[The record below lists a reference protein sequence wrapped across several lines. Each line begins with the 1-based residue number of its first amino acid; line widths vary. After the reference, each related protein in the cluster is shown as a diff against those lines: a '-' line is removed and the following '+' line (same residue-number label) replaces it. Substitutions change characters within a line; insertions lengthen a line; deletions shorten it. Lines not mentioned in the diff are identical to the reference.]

1 MAAITGN
8 NEVKTNSS
16 LPGNPSDVDDQASKI
31 TAAVAG
37 ALVAIGTFFAL
48 VLFFFVPAPIA
59 APVALILG
67 CVGGFLAYRKLKNPN
82 PEPVDPQVEAVIK
95 KSEAQMQRTRMEYDA
110 KVKETDDASALQLR
124 NSIDKIEA
132 EWREWLNMHYPN
144 FAETLKDPEQARQ
157 EKKELIAQLKEKIE
171 RINNSN
177 DEAEKATVPALT
189 EDLLRIQ
196 GEHLAYF
203 QRSL

>member
-1 MAAITGN
+1 M
-8 NEVKTNSS
+8 
-16 LPGNPSDVDDQASKI
+16 
-31 TAAVAG
+31 
-37 ALVAIGTFFAL
+37 
-48 VLFFFVPAPIA
+48 
-59 APVALILG
+59 
-67 CVGGFLAYRKLKNPN
+67 
-82 PEPVDPQVEAVIK
+82 
-95 KSEAQMQRTRMEYDA
+95 
-110 KVKETDDASALQLR
+110 KETDDASALQLR

-157 EKKELIAQLKEKIE
+157 HKKELIAQLKEKIE

-196 GEHLAYF
+196 GRTL
-203 QRSL
+203 SLFSEIALRGSEFKASEFNISKRMISENSSIWGEYREQYPHFGI